1 MKVSLNWIKE
11 YTDVKLS
18 VDELV
23 EKIGAQL
30 GAVEEVINLGER
42 YQGIVVVKV
51 VECVKHPNADKLSI
65 CKIDDGRKV
74 KGVKRDPNG
83 YVQVVCGAPNV
94 KKGMMAA
101 WLPPGTIVPS
111 TFEGEQLKLESR
123 EIRGEVSNGMLA
135 SANELALG
143 DDHSGIVELYEPFC
157 KPGDDFAEAFQLDDY
172 IIDIENKM
180 FTHRPDLFG
189 ILGVAREIAGI
200 THRPFDFGARLKEPI
215 KLAKEGPSLA
225 FKVDNKLPKL
235 VPRFTAVAIRIE
247 QNGQSPVWMK
257 SYLIRAGLRPIN
269 AVVDVTNYYM
279 HLTGQPLHAY
289 DADKLPTASLE
300 TRLSKKGEKLK
311 LLNGKEV
318 MFVDDQT
325 ILITSGGKPVGIG
338 GVMGGADTEVDETTK
353 SVILECANF
362 DMYAIRKT
370 AMQYGLFTDAVTR
383 FNKGQSSLQ
392 QDRYLALAAKSV
404 CLLGNGKVASDII
417 DKHGTLEQPKPVRVT
432 PEFIN
437 ERLGLN
443 LSAKK
448 MTELL
453 ENVEFRVM
461 TAAGKQL
468 AVTPPFWRTDISI
481 PEDIVE
487 EIGRLYGYDHL
498 PLELPKR
505 DLTPAAE
512 DPLLA
517 FKSRL
522 REVLS
527 KSGANEVLTYSFVH
541 GDLMQKAGQ
550 DPKHAYQ
557 LSNAISPDLQYY
569 RLSLLPSLLDLVHP
583 NIKAGHDEFAL
594 FEIGK
599 AHVKGLMDEKEPDVP
614 AEEERLA
621 MVFAADDK
629 ATKGVYGGAPY
640 YQALT
645 YLDEL
650 LQQLN
655 ITYTVEP
662 TENQPMHEAGR
673 QALAPFAAN
682 RSACVYVGDE
692 LAGFVGEFKPGVRQ
706 ALKLPVFSAGF
717 ELNITDLLAQYKA
730 TSNYRPLPR
739 FPKVEQDITLRL
751 PAKTAYS
758 EVFTLLWEK
767 LDELK
772 PYNTLANLSPLDV
785 YQKDETHKNITWRLT
800 IASYERTLTDSE
812 INKLL
817 DEIAVAAEQLGAQ
830 RI

>member
-42 YQGIVVVKV
+42 YRGIVVVKV
-51 VECVKHPNADKLSI
+51 VECVKHPNADKLHV
-65 CKIDDGRKV
+65 CKIDDRKVV
-74 KGVKRDPNG
+74 KGVKRDPDG

-111 TFEGEQLKLESR
+111 TFEDEQFKLESR
-123 EIRGEVSNGMLA
+123 EIRGEISNGMLA

-157 KPGDDFAEAFQLDDY
+157 KPGDDFAKAYGLDDY

-200 THRPFDFGARLKEPI
+200 THRSFDFGARLKEPI
-215 KLAKEGPSLA
+215 KLAKEGPGLA
-225 FKVDNKLPKL
+225 FKVDNKLQKL

-318 MFVDDQT
+318 TFTDDQT
-325 ILITSGGKPVGIG
+325 ILITSGGTPVGIG

-404 CLLGNGKVASDII
+404 CLLGNGKIASDII
-417 DKHGTLEQPKPVRVT
+417 DKHGTLEQPKPVRVA
-432 PEFIN
+432 PSFIN

-443 LSAKK
+443 LSPKK

-453 ENVEFRVM
+453 TNVEFKVLI
-461 TAAGKQL
+461 AAGKQL
-468 AVTPPFWRTDISI
+468 AVTPPFWRTDIAI
-481 PEDIVE
+481 AEDVVE

-498 PLELPKR
+498 PLELPLR

-541 GDLMQKAGQ
+541 GELLTKAGQ
-550 DPKHAYQ
+550 DPKQAFQ
-557 LSNAISPDLQYY
+557 LNNAISPDLQYY
-569 RLSLLPSLLDLVHP
+569 RVSLMPSLLDLVHS
-583 NIKAGHDEFAL
+583 NIKAGYDEFAL

-599 AHVKGLMDEKEPDVP
+599 AHIKGFMDEKEPDVP

-629 ATKGVYGGAPY
+629 AAKGVYGGAPY

-650 LQQLN
+650 MQQLG
-655 ITYTVEP
+655 IAYTVEP
-662 TENQPMHEAGR
+662 TENQPMHGAGR
-673 QALAPFAAN
+673 QALAPFEPS

-692 LAGFVGEFKPGVRQ
+692 LAGFVGEFKPGVCQ

-717 ELNITDLLAQYKA
+717 ELNTTDLLARYKA

-739 FPKVEQDITLRL
+739 FPRVEQDMTLSL
-751 PAKTAYS
+751 PASLSYS
-758 EVFTLLWEK
+758 QAFTVLWRALE
-767 LDELK
+767 ELK
-772 PYNTLANLSPLDV
+772 PSNTLASLTPLDI
-785 YQKDETHKNITWRLT
+785 YRKNAEAKHVTWRLS
-800 IASYERTLTDSE
+800 IASYERTLTDVE
-812 INKLL
+812 VNKLL
-817 DEIAVAAEQLGAQ
+817 DEVATAAAELRAE